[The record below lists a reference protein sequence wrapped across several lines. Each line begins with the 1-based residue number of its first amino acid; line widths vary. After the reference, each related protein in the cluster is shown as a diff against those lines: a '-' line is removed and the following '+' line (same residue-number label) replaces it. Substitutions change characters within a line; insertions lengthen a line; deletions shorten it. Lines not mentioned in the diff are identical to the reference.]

1 MRYEIK
7 NKTGDLIHRYTSN
20 DEIRICDKCFY
31 AAAGVINSCK
41 DCYFVTFENDGLIH
55 SFCFKNKEVKNKKSA
70 EALAHFLVYG
80 YNWGQKINSAKNEE
94 EVNLAE
100 YTSLLKISFHNSRT
114 IVSNMRD
121 KIFSLLDSDVESFS
135 KESNKI
141 DAIQQCI
148 KNNSYKAAREILSC
162 LKSAEQVLHEF
173 TSVNFLHP
181 QSIIS
186 DKLKGVHKI
195 HTVYVLSFY
204 MYESDFLSHY
214 LKVETGQSDSKVY
227 IHFET
232 AKTAIAQILDNTL
245 KYALKNST
253 ISVDFEKTTVDGN
266 AYVVIVFS
274 MKSLMIRKSETSLFL
289 QRDQRSMYA
298 KALKIPGE
306 GQGLF
311 IAQKMLQLNDGFLKI
326 ETDDKPIKKQ
336 GRLYTNNTFRLY
348 FREAID

>member
-1 MRYEIK
+1 M
-7 NKTGDLIHRYTSN
+7 IHRYISN

-31 AAAGVINSCK
+31 AAAGVITPCK
-41 DCYFVTFENDGLIH
+41 DCCFITFENDGLVH

-70 EALAHFLVYG
+70 EALANFLVYE
-80 YNWGQKINSAKNEE
+80 YNWGQKINSAKNAE

-135 KESNKI
+135 GESNKI

-148 KNNSYKAAREILSC
+148 ENNSHKAAREILSC

-173 TSVNFLHP
+173 TLVNFLHP

-186 DKLKGVHKI
+186 DKSKGVHKI

-204 MYESDFLSHY
+204 MYEADFQSHH
-214 LKVETGQSDSKVY
+214 LKVQTGQCDSKVY

-245 KYALKNST
+245 KYARKNSIVNVT
-253 ISVDFEKTTVDGN
+253 FEKKTIEGISYI
-266 AYVVIVFS
+266 AIVFN
-274 MKSLMIRKSETSLFL
+274 MESLAIRKSEISLFCQIG
-289 QRDQRSMYA
+289 QRGIFAQ
-298 KALKIPGE
+298 KAEIDGK
-306 GQGLF
+306 GLGLY
-311 IAQKMLQLNDGFLKI
+311 IIQKMLNLNDGFLEI
-326 ETDDKPIKKQ
+326 DTNDTPKKHN
-336 GRLYTNNTFRLY
+336 GLSYTNNTFRLY
-348 FREAID
+348 FKEATD